1 MEIPSFYL
9 SIIAEATGLIF
20 IVLLGFTFLLKRDK
34 TNLTNYVSHLKNKV
48 TTLTKRIKELDT
60 LENPVMDLLIDTIDH
75 IKTTYEQTFGH
86 ELGKTDTS
94 TQEDNSKDHFLFIIG
109 YQNLKATL
117 SALENSNTAEHT
129 WDKISSQ
136 MSGLIENYRIMPE
149 TQFETIVEERVVEKA
164 EQKTEQGTN
173 QGAEHGTAEQ
183 ANALKKKSST
193 HAGSV
198 TLVGQDQFI
207 NERKSEID
215 RLKGKIS
222 SQFEEIWELQNNV
235 SDKISQS
242 SDPEFSSMSEDVQS
256 ISRQLKDAELCITMM
271 EADIA
276 TSDEEIIS
284 LTEQLEKANIRA
296 SAIPP
301 SNSELTEDIKKKDVM
316 ITRFTQESKEM
327 MSLIDGMEKNA
338 DEQSERIKELE
349 GQLNS

>member
-9 SIIAEATGLIF
+9 SIIAEAIGLIF
-20 IVLLGFTFLLKRDK
+20 LVLLGFTFLLKRDK
-34 TNLTNYVSHLKNKV
+34 TNLTNYVYHLKEKV
-48 TTLTKRIKELDT
+48 ATLTKKIKELDT
-60 LENPVMDLLIDTIDH
+60 FENPVIDLLKDTIDH
-75 IKTTYEQTFGH
+75 IKTTYEKTFGH

-94 TQEDNSKDHFLFIIG
+94 THEDNSKDHFLFVIG

-129 WDKISSQ
+129 WEKISSQ
-136 MSGLIENYRIMPE
+136 MSALIENYRIMPE
-149 TQFETIVEERVVEKA
+149 TQFETIVEEKVIEKT
-164 EQKTEQGTN
+164 EQKTGQETN
-173 QGAEHGTAEQ
+173 QGAEHETAAQ
-183 ANALKKKSST
+183 ANALKKKASN
-193 HAGSV
+193 HNGSV

-235 SDKISQS
+235 ASKVSQS
-242 SDPEFSSMSEDVQS
+242 SDPELSTMSEDVQS

-284 LTEQLEKANIRA
+284 LTEQLKQANIRA

-301 SNSELTEDIKKKDVM
+301 SNSELTEDIKKKDAA
-316 ITRFTQESKEM
+316 ITHFTQESKEM
-327 MSLIDGMEKNA
+327 LTLIDGMENNA
-338 DEQSERIKELE
+338 MEQSKRIKELE
-349 GQLNS
+349 EQLNS